1 MMHLRISAA
10 FVRTVLTL
18 TSPPLA
24 MVHEGGILTAV
35 CAVSDHVRPP
45 SRVDWAHNGTVMPPS
60 EKGGGGDGGDDGSV
74 MRSLKV
80 ETIIGARS
88 TVSRCMTEAISPSRL
103 PSARMFFFLRMML
116 AHVTYQQAGNYTCVP
131 VGLYD
136 DYEARI
142 SFEILLIEN

>member
-1 MMHLRISAA
+1 M
-10 FVRTVLTL
+10 LTL

-60 EKGGGGDGGDDGSV
+60 EKGGGDDGSV

-88 TVSRCMTEAISPSRL
+88 TVSR
-103 PSARMFFFLRMML
+103 
-116 AHVTYQQAGNYTCVP
+116 
-131 VGLYD
+131 
-136 DYEARI
+136 
-142 SFEILLIEN
+142 